1 MKKHHY
7 LITAFALTLGLQG
20 AGVTVHAEGTA
31 ADTSAGSA
39 KSLSPADTSHA
50 QAVYKA
56 ALPLLADSGR
66 LPQAI
71 KYLNSNI
78 YAVSPYQATVL
89 TLKLENLNKAALPA
103 WEIKFSS
110 SAVQRK
116 LTSVYKAGTSMAK
129 LAESTGD
136 LTLRALLKNA
146 GESGYKLETAEGTF
160 FPVIDYAAYR
170 KYKVY
175 VTSDIR
181 DYITI
186 MATESDLPS
195 SKDNGLVIG
204 WSEVA
209 ARTLNLE
216 QFTQRYPKSNRIAA
230 VKTLYNM
237 YVLDTFYGQNNTPL
251 FHYDN
256 LEMDLEAQKAYS
268 GILAKT
274 DSSSPFLQK
283 LDGLMKLMK
292 ENGYKLDE
300 DAQKYLKEEVPLS

>member
-1 MKKHHY
+1 MKKHSILLTALAF
-7 LITAFALTLGLQG
+7 LIGLQG
-20 AGVTVHAEGTA
+20 AALSAQASA
-31 ADTSAGSA
+31 APAAAS
-39 KSLSPADTSHA
+39 SPAATGISHA
-50 QAVYKA
+50 QAVYQA
-56 ALPLLADSGR
+56 ALPLLGDSAK

-78 YAVSPYQATVL
+78 YAVTSYQATVL
-89 TLKLENLNKAALPA
+89 TLKLENVHKAGLQV
-103 WEIKFSS
+103 WESRFNN

-116 LTSVYKAGTSMAK
+116 LGAIYTAGASMAK
-129 LAESTGD
+129 LAESTND
-136 LTLRALLKNA
+136 STLRALLKSA

-170 KYKVY
+170 KYKLY

-186 MATESDLPS
+186 MAVESDLPS

-209 ARTLNLE
+209 ARALSQE
-216 QFTQRYPKSNRIAA
+216 QFIRSHPKSNRTAT
-230 VKTLYNM
+230 VRQLYTM
-237 YVLDTFYGQNNTPL
+237 YETDTFYGQNNTPL

-256 LEMDLEAQKAYS
+256 KEMDLEAQKAYS
-268 GILAKT
+268 SILT
-274 DSSSPFLQK
+274 RNTGSSAFLEK
-283 LDGLMKLMK
+283 LEGFMKLLK

-300 DAQKYLKEEVPLS
+300 AVENYRNAEVPAG